1 MCDNAAYKLWDGVQ
15 VREED
20 FGLLFYDYRGPKLI
34 FLPSKDLIPE
44 DFFSGD
50 RTAGALVD
58 SLCSRH
64 GESYRDLVRDQVDR
78 ILEILLS
85 KGLIYE
91 QPVC

>member
-1 MCDNAAYKLWDGVQ
+1 MWDKAAYRLWDGVQ

-34 FLPSKDLIPE
+34 FVPSKDLIPG
-44 DFFSGD
+44 DFFSGNS
-50 RTAGALVD
+50 TTGALVE

-64 GESYRDLVRDQVDR
+64 GESYREPVRKQVDR